1 MLVTSY
7 TLINRMKAKSLLVH
21 VVMIFCCAMFI
32 FPFLWM
38 ALTSFKT
45 PQEIFQ
51 WPPRLFPEEWQ
62 WSNYEEV
69 LTAVPLLRMMFNSL
83 FVAVLVTTGTLL
95 FCSLAAYSFA
105 RLRFKGKD
113 LIFSI
118 YLGTMM
124 VPLMVT
130 LIPTFVI
137 MRKLGMVDTYFAL
150 IVPGMFGNAF
160 GTFLLRQFF
169 MTIPTQLDEAARIDG
184 CGYFGIYSRIL
195 MPLMKPALASLFVFT
210 FMGVWNDFLWPLVS
224 IQTEALKTITLGLA
238 SFQGLYTTKYHL
250 LMAAAMISV
259 LPVMVAYIS
268 SQRYFIEGITLT
280 GLKG

>member
-1 MLVTSY
+1 MTSY
-7 TLINRMKAKSLLVH
+7 TMSNRVKAKSLLIH
-21 VVMIFCCAMFI
+21 AVMIVCCILFI

-51 WPPRLFPEEWQ
+51 WPPRMFPKEWSF
-62 WSNYEEV
+62 SNYQEV
-69 LTAVPLLRMMFNSL
+69 LTAVPLLRMLLNSL
-83 FVAVLVTTGTLL
+83 FVAVAVTAGTLV
-95 FCSLAAYSFA
+95 FSSLAAYSFA

-113 LIFSI
+113 LLFSM

-137 MRKLGMVDTYFAL
+137 MRKLGMVDTYYAL
-150 IVPGMFGNAF
+150 IVPGFFGNAF

-169 MTIPTQLDEAARIDG
+169 MTIPRQLDEAARIDG

-195 MPLMKPALASLFVFT
+195 LPLMKPALASLFIFT
-210 FMGVWNDFLWPLVS
+210 FMGVWNDFLWPLVV
-224 IQTEALKTITLGLA
+224 IQTESVKTITLGLA

-259 LPVMVAYIS
+259 LPVVVAYIS

>member
-1 MLVTSY
+1 MTSY
-7 TLINRMKAKSLLVH
+7 TMSNRVKAKSLLIH
-21 VVMIFCCAMFI
+21 AVMIVCCILFI

-51 WPPRLFPEEWQ
+51 WPPRMFPKEWSL
-62 WSNYEEV
+62 SNYQEV
-69 LTAVPLLRMMFNSL
+69 LTAVPLLRMLLNSL
-83 FVAVLVTTGTLL
+83 FIAVTVTAGTLL
-95 FCSLAAYSFA
+95 FSSLAAYSFA

-113 LIFSI
+113 LLFSM

-137 MRKLGMVDTYFAL
+137 MRKLGMVDTYYAL
-150 IVPGMFGNAF
+150 IVPGFFGNAF

-169 MTIPTQLDEAARIDG
+169 MTIPRQLDEAARIDG

-195 MPLMKPALASLFVFT
+195 LPLMKPALASLFIFT
-210 FMGVWNDFLWPLVS
+210 FMGVWNDFLWPLVV
-224 IQTEALKTITLGLA
+224 IQTESVKTITLGLA

>member
-1 MLVTSY
+1 MTSY
-7 TLINRMKAKSLLVH
+7 TMSNRVKAKSLLIH
-21 VVMIFCCAMFI
+21 AVMIVCCILFI

-51 WPPRLFPEEWQ
+51 WPPRMFPKEWSF
-62 WSNYEEV
+62 SNYQEV
-69 LTAVPLLRMMFNSL
+69 LTAVPLLRMLLNSL
-83 FVAVLVTTGTLL
+83 FVAVAVTAGTLL
-95 FCSLAAYSFA
+95 FSSLAAYSFA
-105 RLRFKGKD
+105 RLCFKGKD
-113 LIFSI
+113 LLFSM

-137 MRKLGMVDTYFAL
+137 MRKLGMVDTYYAL
-150 IVPGMFGNAF
+150 IVPGFFGNAF

-169 MTIPTQLDEAARIDG
+169 MTIPRQLDEAARIDG

-195 MPLMKPALASLFVFT
+195 MPLMKPALASLFIFT
-210 FMGVWNDFLWPLVS
+210 FMGVWNDFLWPLVV
-224 IQTEALKTITLGLA
+224 IQTESVKTITLGLA

-259 LPVMVAYIS
+259 LPVLVAYIS

>member
-1 MLVTSY
+1 MTSY
-7 TLINRMKAKSLLVH
+7 TMSNRVKAKSLLIH
-21 VVMIFCCAMFI
+21 AVMIVCCILFI

-51 WPPRLFPEEWQ
+51 WPPQMFPKEWSF
-62 WSNYEEV
+62 SNYQEV
-69 LTAVPLLRMMFNSL
+69 LTAVPLLRMLLNSL
-83 FVAVLVTTGTLL
+83 FVAVAVTAGTLL
-95 FCSLAAYSFA
+95 FSSLAAYSFA

-113 LIFSI
+113 LLFSM

-137 MRKLGMVDTYFAL
+137 MRKLGMVDTYYAL
-150 IVPGMFGNAF
+150 IVPGFFGNAF

-169 MTIPTQLDEAARIDG
+169 MTIPRQLDEAARIDG

-195 MPLMKPALASLFVFT
+195 IPLMKPALASLFIFT
-210 FMGVWNDFLWPLVS
+210 FMGVWNDFLWPLVV
-224 IQTEALKTITLGLA
+224 IQTESVKTITLGLA

-259 LPVMVAYIS
+259 LPVLVAYIS

>member
-1 MLVTSY
+1 MS
-7 TLINRMKAKSLLVH
+7 NRVKPKSLLIH
-21 VVMIFCCAMFI
+21 AVMIVCCILFI

-51 WPPRLFPEEWQ
+51 WPPRMFPKEWSF
-62 WSNYEEV
+62 SNYQEV
-69 LTAVPLLRMMFNSL
+69 LTAVPLLRMLLNSL
-83 FVAVLVTTGTLL
+83 FVAVAVTAGTLL
-95 FCSLAAYSFA
+95 FSSLAAYSFA

-113 LIFSI
+113 LLFSM

-137 MRKLGMVDTYFAL
+137 MRKLGMVDTYYAL
-150 IVPGMFGNAF
+150 IVPGFFGNAF

-169 MTIPTQLDEAARIDG
+169 MTIPRQLDEAARIDG

-195 MPLMKPALASLFVFT
+195 MPLMKPALASLFIFT
-210 FMGVWNDFLWPLVS
+210 FMGVWNDFLWPLVV
-224 IQTEALKTITLGLA
+224 IQTESVKTITLGLA

-259 LPVMVAYIS
+259 LPVLVAYIS

>member
-1 MLVTSY
+1 MTSY
-7 TLINRMKAKSLLVH
+7 TMSNRVKPKSLLIH
-21 VVMIFCCAMFI
+21 AVMIVCCILFI

-51 WPPRLFPEEWQ
+51 WPPQMFPKEWSF
-62 WSNYEEV
+62 SNYQEV
-69 LTAVPLLRMMFNSL
+69 LTAVPLLRMLLNSL
-83 FVAVLVTTGTLL
+83 FVAVAVTAGTLL
-95 FCSLAAYSFA
+95 FSSLAAYSFA

-113 LIFSI
+113 LLFSM

-137 MRKLGMVDTYFAL
+137 MRKLGMVDTYYAL
-150 IVPGMFGNAF
+150 IVPGFFGNAF

-169 MTIPTQLDEAARIDG
+169 MTIPRQLDEAARIDG

-195 MPLMKPALASLFVFT
+195 MPLMKPALASLFIFT
-210 FMGVWNDFLWPLVS
+210 FMGVWNDFLWPLVV
-224 IQTEALKTITLGLA
+224 IQTESVKTITLGLA

-259 LPVMVAYIS
+259 LPVLVAYIS

>member
-1 MLVTSY
+1 MTSY
-7 TLINRMKAKSLLVH
+7 TMSNRVKPKSLLIH
-21 VVMIFCCAMFI
+21 AVMIVCCILFI

-51 WPPRLFPEEWQ
+51 WPPRMFPKEWSF
-62 WSNYEEV
+62 SNYQEV
-69 LTAVPLLRMMFNSL
+69 LTAVPLLRMLLNSL
-83 FVAVLVTTGTLL
+83 FVAVAVTAGTLL
-95 FCSLAAYSFA
+95 FSSLAAYSFA

-113 LIFSI
+113 LLFSM

-137 MRKLGMVDTYFAL
+137 MRKLGMVDTYYAL
-150 IVPGMFGNAF
+150 IVPGFFGNAF

-169 MTIPTQLDEAARIDG
+169 MTIPRQLDEAARIDG

-195 MPLMKPALASLFVFT
+195 MPLMKPALASLFIFT
-210 FMGVWNDFLWPLVS
+210 FMGVWNDFLWPLVV
-224 IQTEALKTITLGLA
+224 IQTESVKTITLGLA

-259 LPVMVAYIS
+259 LPVLVAYIS

>member
-1 MLVTSY
+1 MTSY
-7 TLINRMKAKSLLVH
+7 TMSNRVKAKSLLIH
-21 VVMIFCCAMFI
+21 AVMIVCCILFI

-51 WPPRLFPEEWQ
+51 WPPQMFPKEWSF
-62 WSNYEEV
+62 SNYQEV
-69 LTAVPLLRMMFNSL
+69 LTAVPLLRMLLNSL
-83 FVAVLVTTGTLL
+83 FVAVAVTAGTLL
-95 FCSLAAYSFA
+95 FSSLAAYSFA

-113 LIFSI
+113 LLFSM

-137 MRKLGMVDTYFAL
+137 MRKLGMVDTYYAL
-150 IVPGMFGNAF
+150 IVPGFFGNAF

-169 MTIPTQLDEAARIDG
+169 MTIPRQLDEAARIDG

-195 MPLMKPALASLFVFT
+195 MPLMKPALASLFIFT
-210 FMGVWNDFLWPLVS
+210 FMGVWNDFLWPLVV
-224 IQTEALKTITLGLA
+224 IQTENVKTITLGLA

-259 LPVMVAYIS
+259 LPVLVAYIS

>member
-1 MLVTSY
+1 MTSY
-7 TLINRMKAKSLLVH
+7 TMSNRVKPKSLLIH
-21 VVMIFCCAMFI
+21 AVMIVCCILFI

-51 WPPRLFPEEWQ
+51 WPPRMFPKEWSF
-62 WSNYEEV
+62 SNYQEV
-69 LTAVPLLRMMFNSL
+69 LTAVPLLRMLLNSL
-83 FVAVLVTTGTLL
+83 FVAVAVTAGTLL
-95 FCSLAAYSFA
+95 FSSLAAYSFA

-113 LIFSI
+113 LLFSM
-118 YLGTMM
+118 YLGTLM

-130 LIPTFVI
+130 LIPPFVI
-137 MRKLGMVDTYFAL
+137 MRKLGMVDTYYAL
-150 IVPGMFGNAF
+150 IVPGFFGNAF

-169 MTIPTQLDEAARIDG
+169 MTIPRQLDEAARIDG

-195 MPLMKPALASLFVFT
+195 MPLMKPALASLFIFT
-210 FMGVWNDFLWPLVS
+210 FMGVWNDFLWPLVV
-224 IQTEALKTITLGLA
+224 IQTESVKTITLGLA

-259 LPVMVAYIS
+259 LPVLVAYIS

>member
-1 MLVTSY
+1 MS
-7 TLINRMKAKSLLVH
+7 NRVKAKSLLIH
-21 VVMIFCCAMFI
+21 AVMIVCCILFI

-51 WPPRLFPEEWQ
+51 WPPQMFPKEWSF
-62 WSNYEEV
+62 SNYQEV
-69 LTAVPLLRMMFNSL
+69 LTAVPLLRMLLNSL
-83 FVAVLVTTGTLL
+83 FVAVAVTAGTLL
-95 FCSLAAYSFA
+95 FSSLAAYSFA

-113 LIFSI
+113 LLFSM

-137 MRKLGMVDTYFAL
+137 MRKLGMVDTYYAL
-150 IVPGMFGNAF
+150 IVPGFFGNAF

-169 MTIPTQLDEAARIDG
+169 MTIPRQLDEAARIDG

-195 MPLMKPALASLFVFT
+195 MPLMKPALASLFIFT
-210 FMGVWNDFLWPLVS
+210 FMGVWNDFLWPLVV
-224 IQTEALKTITLGLA
+224 IQTENVKTITLGLA

-259 LPVMVAYIS
+259 LPVLVAYIS

>member
-1 MLVTSY
+1 MKTKSF
-7 TLINRMKAKSLLVH
+7 LIHA
-21 VVMIFCCAMFI
+21 VMIVCCILFI

-38 ALTSFKT
+38 ALTSFKS

-51 WPPRLFPEEWQ
+51 WPPRMFPEEWS
-62 WSNYEEV
+62 WRNYQEV
-69 LTAVPLLRMMFNSL
+69 LTAVPLLRMLLNSL
-83 FVAVLVTTGTLL
+83 FVAVAVTAGTLL
-95 FCSLAAYSFA
+95 FSSLAAYSFA

-113 LIFSI
+113 LLFSM

-137 MRKLGMVDTYFAL
+137 MRKLGMVDTYYAL
-150 IVPGMFGNAF
+150 IIPGFFGNAF

-169 MTIPTQLDEAARIDG
+169 MTIPNQLDEAARIDG
-184 CGYFGIYSRIL
+184 CGYFGIYMRIL
-195 MPLMKPALASLFVFT
+195 MPLMKPALASLFIFT
-210 FMGVWNDFLWPLVS
+210 FMGVWNDFLWPLVV
-224 IQTEALKTITLGLA
+224 IQTESVKTITLGLA

>member
-1 MLVTSY
+1 MTSY
-7 TLINRMKAKSLLVH
+7 TTSTRVKTKSFLIHA
-21 VVMIFCCAMFI
+21 VMIVCCILFI

-38 ALTSFKT
+38 ALTSFKS

-51 WPPRLFPEEWQ
+51 WPPRMFPEEWS
-62 WSNYEEV
+62 WRNYQEV
-69 LTAVPLLRMMFNSL
+69 LTAVPLLRMLLNSL
-83 FVAVLVTTGTLL
+83 FVAVAVTAGTLL
-95 FCSLAAYSFA
+95 FSSLAAYSFA

-113 LIFSI
+113 LLFSM

-137 MRKLGMVDTYFAL
+137 MRKLGMVDTYYAL
-150 IVPGMFGNAF
+150 IIPGFFGNAF

-169 MTIPTQLDEAARIDG
+169 MTIPNQLDEAARIDG
-184 CGYFGIYSRIL
+184 CGYFGIYMRIL
-195 MPLMKPALASLFVFT
+195 MPLMKPALASLFIFT
-210 FMGVWNDFLWPLVS
+210 FMGVWNDFLWPLVV
-224 IQTEALKTITLGLA
+224 IQTESVKTITLGLA

>member
-1 MLVTSY
+1 MTSY
-7 TLINRMKAKSLLVH
+7 TMSNRVKAKSLLIH
-21 VVMIFCCAMFI
+21 AVMIVCCILFI

-51 WPPRLFPEEWQ
+51 WPPRMFPKEWSF
-62 WSNYEEV
+62 SNYQEV
-69 LTAVPLLRMMFNSL
+69 LTAVPLLRMLLNSL
-83 FVAVLVTTGTLL
+83 FVAVAVTAGTLL
-95 FCSLAAYSFA
+95 FSSLAAYSFA

-113 LIFSI
+113 LLFSM

-137 MRKLGMVDTYFAL
+137 MRKLGMVDTYYAL
-150 IVPGMFGNAF
+150 IVPGFFGNAF

-169 MTIPTQLDEAARIDG
+169 MTIPRQLDEAARIDG

-195 MPLMKPALASLFVFT
+195 MPLMKPALASLFIFT
-210 FMGVWNDFLWPLVS
+210 FMGVWNDFLWPLVV
-224 IQTEALKTITLGLA
+224 IQTESVKTITLGLA

>member
-1 MLVTSY
+1 MTSY
-7 TLINRMKAKSLLVH
+7 TMSNRVKPKSLLIH
-21 VVMIFCCAMFI
+21 VVMIVCCILFI

-51 WPPRLFPEEWQ
+51 WPPRMFPKEWSF
-62 WSNYEEV
+62 SNYQEV
-69 LTAVPLLRMMFNSL
+69 LTAVPLLRMLLNSL
-83 FVAVLVTTGTLL
+83 FVAVAVTAGTLL
-95 FCSLAAYSFA
+95 FSSLAAYSFA

-113 LIFSI
+113 LLFSM

-137 MRKLGMVDTYFAL
+137 MRKLGMVDTYYAL
-150 IVPGMFGNAF
+150 IVPGFFGNAF

-169 MTIPTQLDEAARIDG
+169 MTIPRQLDEAARIDG

-195 MPLMKPALASLFVFT
+195 MPLMKPALASLFIFT
-210 FMGVWNDFLWPLVS
+210 FMGVWNDFLWPLVV
-224 IQTEALKTITLGLA
+224 IQTESVKTITLGLA

-259 LPVMVAYIS
+259 LPVLVAYIS